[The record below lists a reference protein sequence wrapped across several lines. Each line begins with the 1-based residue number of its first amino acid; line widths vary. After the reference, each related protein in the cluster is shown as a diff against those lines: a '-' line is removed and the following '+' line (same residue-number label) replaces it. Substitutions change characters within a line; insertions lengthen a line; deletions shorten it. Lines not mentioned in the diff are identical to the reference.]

1 MTMLPRQS
9 RFGLGWNKL
18 IPQACATLTDI
29 HSIRPDPTDIAARV
43 ERWAVDHGRG
53 FPWRAT
59 RSRYRLAVAE
69 ILLQKTRAEDVAPVW
84 QRLTTS
90 YPTADRMLVANPA
103 DLLSTIAPLGLGS
116 QRLRR
121 LTDACMSIRSG
132 AEMGGLGAYGSA
144 VVSLAIG
151 RRRSTVPVDGNIARI
166 VTRVW
171 GLSWDRGE
179 PRKKPETLHLVDAL
193 LGDAAPARQLQLLY
207 ALVDFGAKV
216 CTPTNPACGS
226 CPLRASCSTGGRW
239 RRAASTADATAA
251 AKGGGTASETRRI

>member
-1 MTMLPRQS
+1 M
-9 RFGLGWNKL
+9 
-18 IPQACATLTDI
+18 
-29 HSIRPDPTDIAARV
+29 
-43 ERWAVDHGRG
+43 
-53 FPWRAT
+53 
-59 RSRYRLAVAE
+59 AE